1 MSLPE
6 ESVNHR
12 PTGGKSG
19 VIMAILLFLAVISV
33 ALFTYL
39 NSQGID
45 ITTASLGQLVSG
57 SAEGGGEA
65 EAEVLYDMPFDSR
78 EHPVFSAFKDFI
90 LKVSKD
96 GIRLLDKKGS
106 EILTETTPL
115 NNPIIRTNGREF
127 LVADTGGQNVY
138 VADEGGI
145 LWKDSLDV
153 NIRNADISR
162 EGYVTLV
169 TESKRYKNEV
179 RVYGTN
185 GLELFRS
192 IIANDFAV
200 AAKISP
206 SEKQMVIDGINTDGI
221 KAVTGLRF
229 LDMKGGDL
237 GAVSLDSTDGLF
249 PVILYNKAGDLF
261 AIGDRAVISL
271 DGDGKTRWELKFS
284 SVAGAC
290 LTAGGKLAV
299 LAGGAGGMRLAVY
312 SAAGKE
318 LAACDVDDGAKSVS
332 AGGGL
337 LAVSAQK
344 EAAFYNEKCRPVG
357 KYTSK
362 YDITDVYFFSRKQAA
377 VVMKNQ
383 VTVINIG

>member
-1 MSLPE
+1 MPYDE
-6 ESVNHR
+6 
-12 PTGGKSG
+12 G
-19 VIMAILLFLAVISV
+19 VKAGLIEIIGDETDRRFMANVIGQINDKETV
-33 ALFTYL
+33 A
-39 NSQGID
+39 
-45 ITTASLGQLVSG
+45 
-57 SAEGGGEA
+57 
-65 EAEVLYDMPFDSR
+65 
-78 EHPVFSAFKDFI
+78 K
-90 LKVSKD
+90 
-96 GIRLLDKKGS
+96 
-106 EILTETTPL
+106 
-115 NNPIIRTNGREF
+115 
-127 LVADTGGQNVY
+127 VADTFKMVY
-138 VADEGGI
+138 TPFHGCGYKLVPEALRALGI
-145 LWKDSLDV
+145 KHL
-153 NIRNADISR
+153 IC
-162 EGYVTLV
+162 E
-169 TESKRYKNEV
+169 
-179 RVYGTN
+179 
-185 GLELFRS
+185 
-192 IIANDFAV
+192 
-200 AAKISP
+200 P
-206 SEKQMVIDGINTDGI
+206 KQMVIDGINTDGI